1 MIEDEL
7 ESIVLS
13 RAWDAFNGYGL
24 DVEEDDKEVTLVK
37 HIDIGE
43 GVQARFHL
51 IQLRLDLPD

>member
-24 DVEEDDKEVTLVK
+24 DVADDDKDVTLVK

-43 GVQARFHL
+43 GVQGRFHL
-51 IQLRLDLPD
+51 IHLSLDLHD